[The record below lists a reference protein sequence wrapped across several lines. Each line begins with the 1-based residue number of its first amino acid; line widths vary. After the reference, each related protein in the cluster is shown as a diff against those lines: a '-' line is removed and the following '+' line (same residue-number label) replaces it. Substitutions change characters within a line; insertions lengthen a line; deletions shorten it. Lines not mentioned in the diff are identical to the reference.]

1 MLLETVATIIMNC
14 TYLFLKVSSNGEFP
28 SPLNAAKEK
37 EHFLRYK
44 DGDMESRNILIE
56 RNLRLVAHIV
66 KKYYTSYKDQ
76 DDLISI
82 GTIGLIK
89 AIDTYNIDNGARFAT
104 YACTCVKNEILMY
117 FRSIKKTQCETSIY
131 DSIDIDKDGN
141 PLTYIE
147 LISCEDTIAD
157 DIDTKIKSDYARKV
171 IDTKLS
177 HREKQVIQMRYG
189 IYNTKPKTQKE
200 VSSVLGISRS
210 YVSRIEKQALAKIQN
225 YLNKTQS
232 LI

>member
-1 MLLETVATIIMNC
+1 MLLETVATIIMNF

-28 SPLNAAKEK
+28 SPLSAAKER
-37 EHFLRYK
+37 EHFLKYK
-44 DGDMESRNILIE
+44 DGDLMSRNILIE

-66 KKYYTSYKDQ
+66 KKYYTTYKDQ

-89 AIDTYNIDNGARFAT
+89 AIDTYNTDNGARFAT

-157 DIDTKIKSDYARKV
+157 DIDTKIKSDYAKKI
-171 IDTKLS
+171 IDTKLTK
-177 HREKQVIQMRYG
+177 REKEIIQMRYG
-189 IYNTKPKTQKE
+189 IYNIKPKTQKE
-200 VSSVLGISRS
+200 VSNVLGISRS
-210 YVSRIEKQALAKIQN
+210 YVSRIEKQALSKIQTH
-225 YLNKTQS
+225 LNKSQ
-232 LI
+232 LLM

>member
-1 MLLETVATIIMNC
+1 LIGTIAAIIMNC
-14 TYLFLKVSSNGEFP
+14 TYIFLKVSSNGEFP
-28 SPLNAAKEK
+28 SPLSAAKEK
-37 EHFLRYK
+37 EHFLKYRN
-44 DGDMESRNILIE
+44 GEISSRNILIE

-89 AIDTYNIDNGARFAT
+89 AIDTFNIDNGTRFAT

-117 FRSIKKTQCETSIY
+117 FRSIKKIQSETSLY
-131 DSIDIDKDGN
+131 DSIDVDKDGN

-157 DIDTKIKSDYARKV
+157 DIDTKIK
-171 IDTKLS
+171 IDKAQKAIHTELNK
-177 HREKQVIQMRYG
+177 REKEILIMRYG
-189 IYNTKPKTQKE
+189 IENNKPKTQKE

-210 YVSRIEKQALAKIQN
+210 YV
-225 YLNKTQS
+225 
-232 LI
+232 